1 MVLSPRFPVEKS
13 STPGAMTREEVFQQ
27 PHLWPITMRIVA
39 QSNAFQLHAGQP
51 VILTGAGTSAYAAAA
66 IAAAWPGAQA
76 VATTDL
82 LIEGRDEIER
92 RYPRFSSNGLLIS
105 LGRSGDSPESVAVV
119 KRLQHLCPNV
129 QHLAITCNADGQLA
143 RMSRIRSIV
152 LDPRTND
159 KSLAMTSS
167 FSNLVLAGLCLCFG
181 SELETFVSQVCVG
194 VERRLPEMASL
205 AERLGSGKI
214 ERALLLASGALSPL
228 ATETALKILEM
239 TAGGTVTLAESFLGL
254 RHGPMSFVTPDTL
267 VLCFLSSSADR
278 RRYEL
283 DVISELRHKG
293 LGRIVGVI
301 PPDVDQS
308 LFDERVLA
316 NAHQVRDELRVP
328 FEIPFAQ
335 LLAYHLSLQAGLDP
349 DNPSPMGAITR
360 VVQKFAIYD
369 NQPDD
374 EPRV

>member
-1 MVLSPRFPVEKS
+1 MVPS
-13 STPGAMTREEVFQQ
+13 SRIKTDKASSPGAMTYEEVFQQ
-27 PHLWPITMRIVA
+27 PHLWPITMRIVE
-39 QSNAFQLHAGQP
+39 QSKPFKQRTDQP
-51 VILTGAGTSAYAAAA
+51 VIITGAGTSAYAAAA

-82 LIEGRDEIER
+82 LLEGRDEIEC
-92 RYPRFSSNGLLIS
+92 RYPGFSSEGLLIS

-119 KRLQHLCPNV
+119 KRLERLCPKIE
-129 QHLAITCNADGQLA
+129 HLAITCNANGQLA
-143 RMSRIRSIV
+143 RTSRIRSIV

-159 KSLAMTSS
+159 RSLAMTSS

-181 SELETFVSQVCVG
+181 SEIEGFLSQVCVD
-194 VERRLPEMASL
+194 VESWLPEMAAL
-205 AERLGSGKI
+205 AKRLAVGGI
-214 ERALLLASGALSPL
+214 RRALILASGALGPL

-239 TAGGTVTLAESFLGL
+239 TAGGTVTMAESFLGL
-254 RHGPMSFVTPDTL
+254 RHGPMSFVTADTL

-278 RRYEL
+278 RRYEQDL
-283 DVISELRHKG
+283 IGELRQKR

-301 PPDVDQS
+301 PRDADQD
-308 LFDERVLA
+308 LFDECILA
-316 NAHQVRDELRVP
+316 STGHIRDGLRVP

-335 LLAYHLSLQAGLDP
+335 LLAYYLSVQAGLDP

-369 NQPDD
+369 G
-374 EPRV
+374 EPQV